1 VLGSAGQAD
10 DEIGL
15 VSGRNGCQ
23 VSHRF
28 RINIE
33 EATMLIAIG
42 PSSFAEADPAPLDI
56 LLRAGCEIRPNPFGR
71 RLTEEEIIRQLDGV
85 DGLIAGLEPLNA
97 AVLASAPKLKALA
110 RVGIGMSNVD
120 FGAAERHGVKVS
132 STPEAPSRAVAEL
145 TLAAALHLGRN
156 LAPMSQA
163 IHEGGWKKM
172 ISPGID
178 GSNVLIIGYGRIG
191 QTTANL
197 FRALGANILVHDP
210 YLDDDIISQSA
221 TPVTLEAGL
230 AAADI
235 VSLHAGGE
243 DTVIGAAQFALIQQG
258 AILLNSAR
266 GGLVDQDALIVALDA
281 DRLGGVWFDTFWT
294 EPYTGP
300 LQGRANVLL
309 TPHAATYTAR
319 CRKDMESQ
327 ASLNLLRDLGLTAR

>member
-1 VLGSAGQAD
+1 M
-10 DEIGL
+10 L
-15 VSGRNGCQ
+15 V
-23 VSHRF
+23 
-28 RINIE
+28 
-33 EATMLIAIG
+33 AIG

-56 LLRAGCEIRPNPFGR
+56 LVKAGCEIRPNPFGR

-120 FGAAERHGVKVS
+120 FDAAAAHGVKVS
-132 STPEAPSRAVAEL
+132 NTPEAPSRAVAEL

-156 LAPMSQA
+156 LEPMSKA
-163 IHEGGWKKM
+163 IHAGEWKKM

-178 GSNVLIIGYGRIG
+178 GSTVLIIGYGRIG

-210 YLDDDIISQSA
+210 YLDDDTIRQSA
-221 TPVTLEAGL
+221 TPVSLEAGL

-243 DTVIGAAQFALIQQG
+243 EAVIGAAQFALMPQG

-266 GGLVDQDALIVALDA
+266 GGLVDQDALIAALDA

-300 LQGRANVLL
+300 LQGRDKVLL

-327 ASLNLLRDLGLTAR
+327 ASLNLLRDLGLAAG